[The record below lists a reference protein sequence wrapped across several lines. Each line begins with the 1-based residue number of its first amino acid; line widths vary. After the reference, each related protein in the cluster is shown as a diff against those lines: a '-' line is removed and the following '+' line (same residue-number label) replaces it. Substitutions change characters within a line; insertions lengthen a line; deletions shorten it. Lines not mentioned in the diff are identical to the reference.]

1 MTQKIRRLPSHLINQ
16 IAAGE
21 VVERPA
27 SVVKELVENSI
38 DANASHIE
46 VTLHEGGRSFIQVID
61 DGDGMTPD
69 DMQLAVERHATS
81 KLVSDDLFNIQS
93 LGFRGEALPSIGA
106 VSRLSIISSEK
117 DSLEGWS
124 LKVEG
129 GNISKPIPAPRRKGT
144 TIEVRDL
151 FYAIPARLKF
161 LKMSGTEV
169 GHATDT
175 LQKLAMAYP
184 EIGFKIKTENRT
196 IFNYLPKEN
205 QLDRLADIMGQ
216 DFANNAL
223 ELSTERDKI
232 TVFGYAGLPTLNR
245 GNAQMQFLFVN
256 GRPVKDKVL
265 TGAVRAAYQDYLAR
279 DRHPLLCLFLT
290 VPPLA
295 VDVNVHPAKTEVR
308 FRDSGLVRGLLVSSL
323 RNALSNMGHEA
334 SSTVGN
340 KALSSFQTHAVPQQK
355 PIEYSF
361 SKSNDTPVPSPSW
374 KQPSFSARPSAHSIN
389 ETDTFQPIVRTEQP
403 SDIDE
408 ELITYPLGAACA
420 QIHGTYIVAQTKDGL
435 VVVDQHAAHERLV
448 YEKMKTALA
457 KNGVK
462 TQALLIPEVVN
473 LDEKRLNLLMQKA
486 DELEQLGLVLETFG
500 NDAVLVREIPDII
513 GQTDI
518 INLVKDLADEIQEW
532 GTASLLKEK
541 IQEICSTMACHGS
554 IRSGRKLTVLEM
566 NQLLRQMETT
576 NSSGQCNHGRPTY
589 IHLQL
594 KDLEKLFGRR

>member
-38 DANASHIE
+38 DAHATHIE
-46 VTLHEGGRSFIQVID
+46 VTLHEGGRSFIQIID
-61 DGDGMTPD
+61 NGDGMSPA
-69 DMQLAVERHATS
+69 DMTLAVERHATS
-81 KLVSDDLFNIQS
+81 KLPAEDLFNIQS

-106 VSRLSIISSEK
+106 VSRLSVTSSEK
-117 DSLEGWS
+117 NSSEGWA

-129 GNISKPIPAPRRKGT
+129 GDVSKPSPAPYRKGT

-169 GHATDT
+169 GHATDV

-184 EIGFKIKTENRT
+184 EIAFKLKTENRT

-216 DFANNAL
+216 DFADNAL
-223 ELSTERDKI
+223 EISSTRDSV
-232 TVFGYAGLPTLNR
+232 TVSGYAGLPTLNR

-290 VPPLA
+290 LPALT

-308 FRDSGLVRGLLVSSL
+308 FRDSGLVRGLLVGSL
-323 RNALSNMGHEA
+323 RNALAGMGHQA
-334 SSTVGN
+334 STTVGDQ
-340 KALSSFQTHAVPQQK
+340 ALSSFQPNTFPQQR
-355 PIEYSF
+355 PTGF
-361 SKSNDTPVPSPSW
+361 SPSGQNNPSITASW
-374 KQPSFSARPSAHSIN
+374 KQQSFNTPSHHRVAEPTS
-389 ETDTFQPIVRTEQP
+389 FQPEVRTETFQEA
-403 SDIDE
+403 DQ
-408 ELITYPLGAACA
+408 ELIDYPLGAACA
-420 QIHGTYIVAQTKDGL
+420 QIHGTYIIAQAKKGL
-435 VVVDQHAAHERLV
+435 IVVDQHAAHERLV
-448 YEKMKTALA
+448 YEKMKTDLG

-462 TQALLIPEVVN
+462 TQALLIPEVVT
-473 LDEKRLNLLMQKA
+473 LDEKRLTLLLKKA
-486 DELEQLGLVLETFG
+486 DELGQLGLVIEPFG

-513 GQTDI
+513 GQADI
-518 INLVKDLADEIQEW
+518 ISLVKDLADEIQEW

-541 IQEICSTMACHGS
+541 IEEICSTMACHGS
-554 IRSGRKLTVLEM
+554 IRAGRKLTVLEM
-566 NQLLRQMETT
+566 NQLLRQMEMT

-589 IHLQL
+589 IHLEL